1 MKPAY
6 RILAVLCI
14 VALLAGAAAGTVASS
29 AAVDPADRA
38 DVTDRPVTDRLVVE
52 LDANGNADAVAIE
65 TFDLTVP
72 RQRAVF
78 ENVRESEEFRR
89 AAAERFRGG
98 MQSISEGTG
107 EGLDRR
113 LRVGEVTV
121 ETGVGGE
128 TGAVAYRFRWENLA
142 AVAGDRIVLSE
153 PFSAYPSLDRELVV
167 VAPEGYELE
176 GVSPRPERRADST
189 ASWPGMTE
197 FGDRFEVVAVP
208 SETYGDGPAAIG
220 VAAVLLSML
229 FVGRER

>member
-14 VALLAGAAAGTVASS
+14 VALLAGAAAGTT
-29 AAVDPADRA
+29 AADPADRA
-38 DVTDRPVTDRLVVE
+38 DATDRPVTDRLVVE

-78 ENVRESEEFRR
+78 ENVRDSEQFRR

-98 MQSISEGTG
+98 MQSISEEAGA
-107 EGLDRR
+107 DRR

-142 AVAGDRIVLSE
+142 AVEGDRIVLSE

-197 FGDRFEVVAVP
+197 FGDRFEVVAAP
-208 SETYGDGPAAIG
+208 SETHGDGPVAIG
-220 VAAVLLSML
+220 IAAVLLSML
-229 FVGRER
+229 FLGRER